1 MKQRFTWI
9 ENIYYI
15 KNSTPFIQK
24 NTQELTSNANMLQ
37 DMK

>member
-1 MKQRFTWI
+1 MKQRFTWT

-15 KNSTPFIQK
+15 KNCTSFIQK
-24 NTQELTSNANMLQ
+24 NTQERTSNANMLQ